1 MSSYL
6 KKAHVNKASLSY
18 CSQLID
24 RCLSFKSFDF
34 AKTIH
39 GHLLKLGFNA
49 HTYLG
54 NRCLDF
60 YSRFGTSDDVLQ
72 LFDEI
77 PQKNCISWNICLRGL
92 LKSDNLDAARKVF
105 DEIPEP
111 DVVSWNSMISGYAS
125 CGYYDYALEM
135 FSKMQLQGVR
145 PSGFTFTILLST
157 VSSSC
162 HGKQIHGSM
171 IRSGLSLSNV
181 VLGNSLIDMYGK
193 LGVLY
198 YAFAVFLNMEELD
211 IISWNSLIS
220 GCFNS
225 GYGELA
231 LDQFYSMRYSGNSP
245 DEYTIS
251 IIINACTKLRN
262 LDQGKQVFALSVKVG
277 FLSNSIVLS
286 ATIDLFSKCNRLEDS
301 VRLFEQ
307 LDRWDYAVI
316 NVMISSYGRY
326 GFGEVALEL
335 FQLMLREDIRP
346 TEFTL
351 SCVLSS
357 IPIPPVEHGSQFHS
371 MAIKSGFDSNAVV
384 ASSLMEMYA
393 KTGSIDSSTEIFV
406 KLDKR
411 DLVSWN
417 TIMMGLTQNGRAAE
431 TLDVFEELLEEG
443 LPPDRITLVAVL
455 LACNYGGFVD
465 KGMLVFSAMK
475 EEYGVMPGE
484 EHYACIIDLLCQ
496 AGQLGKAIDITSTMP
511 FQPGCSIWE
520 SILRASAIYGDV
532 KLTEN
537 VAERMMDLQ
546 LPSPLPYSL
555 LTQAYAMRGRWEAIV
570 RVKKVMRKNG
580 INKVTGCSWI
590 GIKNRIYT
598 FNAGELQHHGGQ
610 KIYLVL
616 RLLTW
621 EMEDEGC
628 VYLEC
633 DKLDVEGR

>member
-1 MSSYL
+1 M
-6 KKAHVNKASLSY
+6 
-18 CSQLID
+18 
-24 RCLSFKSFDF
+24 
-34 AKTIH
+34 
-39 GHLLKLGFNA
+39 
-49 HTYLG
+49 
-54 NRCLDF
+54 
-60 YSRFGTSDDVLQ
+60 
-72 LFDEI
+72 
-77 PQKNCISWNICLRGL
+77 
-92 LKSDNLDAARKVF
+92 
-105 DEIPEP
+105 
-111 DVVSWNSMISGYAS
+111 
-125 CGYYDYALEM
+125 
-135 FSKMQLQGVR
+135 
-145 PSGFTFTILLST
+145 
-157 VSSSC
+157 
-162 HGKQIHGSM
+162 
-171 IRSGLSLSNV
+171 
-181 VLGNSLIDMYGK
+181 
-193 LGVLY
+193 
-198 YAFAVFLNMEELD
+198 
-211 IISWNSLIS
+211 
-220 GCFNS
+220 
-225 GYGELA
+225 
-231 LDQFYSMRYSGNSP
+231 
-245 DEYTIS
+245 
-251 IIINACTKLRN
+251 
-262 LDQGKQVFALSVKVG
+262 
-277 FLSNSIVLS
+277 
-286 ATIDLFSKCNRLEDS
+286 EDS

-307 LDRWDYAVI
+307 LDRWDSAVI
-316 NVMISSYGRY
+316 NVVISTYGRY

-443 LPPDRITLVAVL
+443 LPPDRITLAAVL

-580 INKVTGCSWI
+580 ISKVTGCSWI

-598 FNAGELQHHGGQ
+598 FNAGELQHHRGQ
-610 KIYLVL
+610 KNLFGIEITDL
-616 RLLTW
+616 
-621 EMEDEGC
+621 GN
-628 VYLEC
+628 
-633 DKLDVEGR
+633 GG